1 MMRGHLSSWIE
12 EISAWQTNK
21 QPSLTSGYPWP
32 SNTVKSPGFFKPGSC
47 LSFFL
52 ETFILQDYR
61 SFSSS
66 SSSIIFFFQDEELGW
81 WDGWRDGWMERTTT
95 TGQNQ
100 GYYIRRWIDLHTY
113 IDTWVESSYTSA
125 YHYKKKSKDLL
136 FVSWCCLCACFCYFE
151 TFWVFW
157 GIHSVEACASPGLK
171 AKVPAQELL
180 PICCNNTSARAWIV
194 LWCQNPISEEVCQ
207 LHSKFLSPPAKTW
220 HPFFPTSDDGVR

>member
-12 EISAWQTNK
+12 EISTWQTKQTNK

-52 ETFILQDYR
+52 ETFILQDYM

-136 FVSWCCLCACFCYFE
+136 FVSCVHVSATLKLSECFEESIQLRHVHLLAWKQRCQPKNCCQSAA
-151 TFWVFW
+151 TT
-157 GIHSVEACASPGLK
+157 HQ
-171 AKVPAQELL
+171 QELEL
-180 PICCNNTSARAWIV
+180 CYDV
-194 LWCQNPISEEVCQ
+194 
-207 LHSKFLSPPAKTW
+207 KTQ
-220 HPFFPTSDDGVR
+220 